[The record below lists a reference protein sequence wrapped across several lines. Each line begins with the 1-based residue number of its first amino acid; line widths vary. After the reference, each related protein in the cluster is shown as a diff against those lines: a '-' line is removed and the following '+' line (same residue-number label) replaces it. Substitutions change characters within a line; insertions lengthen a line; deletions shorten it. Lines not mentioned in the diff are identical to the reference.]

1 MRTLGLVSL
10 ASTTVCSSFEL
21 SFVTWNTMQYADA
34 YDAQW
39 GTPSESIVASELARE
54 HDIPLSEARDI
65 RSSLRFDREAER
77 IREWQSHQ
85 DIIALQEV
93 EFTHEHAVRLI
104 DKVQLE
110 TSEWQP
116 ACPLPLVNA
125 TSTFATP
132 LMLRRDRFV
141 SISLLSN
148 GITDVPGCIAEAVAR
163 DGPVLVVGS
172 VHAKSGP
179 IRADARRT
187 VEALLEHL
195 DDVVGKRSEEYFI
208 VLGGDWNAHIY
219 DLLPIFKSSSKSW
232 RAHTVQENSTML
244 LSLPRFTSQH
254 EHNWLAAYDGWFI
267 RAPRAGPSYHALSV
281 EIREGFLPKYLS
293 RGKHSTHGD
302 SPFYFDGCRHGP
314 DSGSRCRM
322 TGALNLE
329 TQDEIWKFPHCRATA
344 GLSDHMALQMDFRFA
359 TKFLRLEVI

>member
-1 MRTLGLVSL
+1 
-10 ASTTVCSSFEL
+10 
-21 SFVTWNTMQYADA
+21 
-34 YDAQW
+34 
-39 GTPSESIVASELARE
+39 
-54 HDIPLSEARDI
+54 
-65 RSSLRFDREAER
+65 
-77 IREWQSHQ
+77 
-85 DIIALQEV
+85 
-93 EFTHEHAVRLI
+93 
-104 DKVQLE
+104 
-110 TSEWQP
+110 
-116 ACPLPLVNA
+116 
-125 TSTFATP
+125 
-132 LMLRRDRFV
+132 MLRRDRFV